1 MDLVPKEEPL
11 SLTEAVTC
19 SDLQDYSTASFCAF
33 IFKARNFSQKDCTMF
48 TIIMQ
53 EWKAIKLSNKKKPS
67 LNSESLFT
75 LHKYFVYEPE
85 KYQRSENK
93 CTSCNSKFHLKKQN

>member
-53 EWKAIKLSNKKKPS
+53 EWKAIKLSNKKKLS

-75 LHKYFVYEPE
+75 V
-85 KYQRSENK
+85 
-93 CTSCNSKFHLKKQN
+93 TSILFMNQKNIKGQEINAQAAILNFI